1 MKPNKTSNIIFLF
14 ISHIYIY
21 AFVYLILYN
30 LIKYLKTGFFI
41 LEDFLIMTLLSPI
54 SLLFME
60 GLCILFYPVIFL
72 IINYFKPNNP
82 ISKTYMV
89 SAFLTTFLTFT
100 LLYIFNEYYLNIVV
114 MSYDGK
120 LRYNKLF
127 FMIPSL
133 LVAVFLNKM
142 IFRKTFKRL
151 DTEYNLR

>member
-1 MKPNKTSNIIFLF
+1 MKPNKTSNTIFLF

-21 AFVYLILYN
+21 AFAYLILYN

-60 GLCILFYPVIFL
+60 GLCVLICPVLFL
-72 IINYFKPNNP
+72 IINYFKPNSP
-82 ISKTYMV
+82 IFKTYII
-89 SAFLTTFLTFT
+89 SAILTTFLTYI

-114 MSYDGK
+114 MSYDGE
-120 LRYNKLF
+120 LEFNKLF

-133 LVAVFLNKM
+133 LVAIFLNKM
-142 IFRKTFKRL
+142 IFQKRC
-151 DTEYNLR
+151 